1 LKLKAKHDGKCD
13 AHGCPA
19 AWEVYSGPEGL
30 LVRRFCR
37 PVRFCLEHLAAAN
50 EIYDG
55 EGRRNGGYRHPIK
68 PDADNDE
75 GDNADAL

>member
-1 LKLKAKHDGKCD
+1 MKLKDRHDGKCD

-19 AWEVYSGPEGL
+19 AWQVFSGADGM
-30 LVRRFCR
+30 LVRRFSR
-37 PVRFCLEHLAAAN
+37 PVRFCLEHLAVAN
-50 EIYDG
+50 EVYDC

-68 PDADNDE
+68 VDNDKEE